1 MGASP
6 TPISFTESYTMFI
19 SNATE
24 TNEEQMD
31 SRSLAWLIVVGSI
44 YCLIILVT
52 LVGNAFIMTAYKVDE
67 KIRARPGN
75 LLILNLSISDFGIG
89 ITLIFNFV
97 FLAGD
102 RWPLGEIPCKL
113 WIVLDYTCSY
123 MSVLSITLI
132 SLDRY
137 WMVKKKLAYR
147 TYQTK
152 KRILVTVAICWSIV
166 ISFYT
171 ITAFGYGAFTKSTHV
186 DFSNDCEMEY
196 LYDVPFSAVMIFV
209 EFVIPFIMIIY
220 LNVIVYINIRM
231 RSGSLVQT
239 GDQHK
244 SNKSLG
250 TDTANGL
257 ALASTNSTPAPTL
270 WTVSRFSADTQ
281 THVEENNGVAEM
293 ESSVAID
300 VRISHPP
307 EEEEAHDNPSNSV
320 NMNVEQHVCQNE
332 MNDEKRHEVLPD
344 AVPTDDGNVS
354 CGNNDDNENAVEQ
367 KVEQNGKDL
376 QASGGPGKN
385 GSDVEGEMP
394 RKAGFEGAIGS
405 LSIST
410 LTVNSVAVSVGSNSA
425 RLPFVSR
432 DKERKKLREFRRHHK
447 AATLLFVL
455 VTAFCLCWLPYQITT
470 IIMTTMGDESVPEVV
485 SEIMTNLLWCNST
498 INPFL
503 YAVVT
508 AHFRRNFLR
517 FLGLQ
522 DVTCCYKHNQTKS
535 SSSDDHEK
543 VSSSDPYTV
552 DN

>member
-1 MGASP
+1 MA
-6 TPISFTESYTMFI
+6 
-19 SNATE
+19 
-24 TNEEQMD
+24 
-31 SRSLAWLIVVGSI
+31 
-44 YCLIILVT
+44 
-52 LVGNAFIMTAYKVDE
+52 AYKVDE

-97 FLAGD
+97 FLACD

-123 MSVLSITLI
+123 MSVISITLI

-166 ISFYT
+166 ISFYS
-171 ITAFGYGAFTKSTHV
+171 ITAFGYGAATNSTHV
-186 DFSNDCEMEY
+186 DFSDDCEMEY

-209 EFVIPFIMIIY
+209 EFVIPFIIIIY

-244 SNKSLG
+244 LNKSLG
-250 TDTANGL
+250 TDTASGL
-257 ALASTNSTPAPTL
+257 ALASTNSTAAPTI
-270 WTVSRFSADTQ
+270 WTVSRFSTDKQ
-281 THVEENNGVAEM
+281 THVGENNGVAEM

-300 VRISHPP
+300 VEISHPP
-307 EEEEAHDNPSNSV
+307 EEKKAHDNPSNPV
-320 NMNVEQHVCQNE
+320 NVNVEQQAYKNE
-332 MNDEKRHEVLPD
+332 IKGDKKRLEEPPN
-344 AVPTDDGNVS
+344 AVPADDGNVS
-354 CGNNDDNENAVEQ
+354 CGNNDGNENAVEQ

-376 QASGGPGKN
+376 QTSGGPGQN
-385 GSDVEGEMP
+385 GANVEGEMP
-394 RKAGFEGAIGS
+394 RKAGVEGAHVS
-405 LSIST
+405 LSVSA
-410 LTVNSVAVSVGSNSA
+410 LTVNSVAVSVDSNSA
-425 RLPFVSR
+425 QLPFASR

-522 DVTCCYKHNQTKS
+522 DVTSCYKHNQAKS
-535 SSSDDHEK
+535 SSTDDHDK
-543 VSSSDPYTV
+543 VNSSDPNTV
-552 DN
+552 DT